1 MKLGNNGNK
10 NKQDFVFD
18 RLAFDLLG
26 IEAKK
31 RLSRSK
37 FIILA
42 FAVPFLGIGII
53 LWFLK
58 LFKVVAWWVPCPFIL
73 IAIGSLIYNHF
84 NIKRSKKLM
93 DKRREILNSYMKWK
107 NNY

>member
-18 RLAFDLLG
+18 RLGFDLLG

-58 LFKVVAWWVPCPFIL
+58 LFKVVAWWIPWPFIL

-84 NIKRSKKLM
+84 NIKRSRKLI
-93 DKRREILNSYMKWK
+93 DERREILNSYMKWK

>member
-10 NKQDFVFD
+10 NSQDFVFD
-18 RLAFDLLG
+18 RLEFDLLD

-42 FAVPFLGIGII
+42 VVFPFLGIGII
-53 LWFLK
+53 LSFLN
-58 LFKVVAWWVPCPFIL
+58 LFKVFA
-73 IAIGSLIYNHF
+73 
-84 NIKRSKKLM
+84 
-93 DKRREILNSYMKWK
+93 
-107 NNY
+107 